1 MATNH
6 HPTPHAHS
14 WYDTHPCGSRTN
26 CADYCGHRD
35 DSRPDL
41 LPKREC
47 KIPDFNWLAVPIEVA
62 ASIDA
67 LAVCLIHTNGP
78 NAGRP
83 RPLVC
88 LPQRDLSQLLF
99 SCACRHGQV
108 SAVVFLGSSQAA

>member
-1 MATNH
+1 MWP
-6 HPTPHAHS
+6 PTTIRRRTP
-14 WYDTHPCGSRTN
+14 TRGMTPILGSRTN

-67 LAVCLIHTNGP
+67 
-78 NAGRP
+78 
-83 RPLVC
+83 
-88 LPQRDLSQLLF
+88 
-99 SCACRHGQV
+99 
-108 SAVVFLGSSQAA
+108 